1 MTPAAQPASRIFFWP
16 ATVGAASLAGL
27 LSALIGDGAW
37 DGLSW
42 ILLAMPAGISLV
54 APFRGNGRRQRTIT

>member
-1 MTPAAQPASRIFFWP
+1 MAAAQSMSRVFGWPAAIG
-16 ATVGAASLAGL
+16 VASLAGL

-42 ILLAMPAGISLV
+42 TLLALPAGISLL
-54 APFRGNGRRQRTIT
+54 ALFRGNGRRQRTTA